1 MSNNPGLWGS
11 LTTQKVKK
19 HDCQLCESTLKPIS
33 NGVKCSSCDRYLH
46 KKCLA
51 RACMLFDVSET
62 WQCRDCA
69 NLCPDKFELSFLKKE
84 NECLKQQVHALTALV
99 SEFDFVNC
107 VQREKI
113 QQYLGHGVS
122 CCLIF
127 VNFGM
132 LSRLFHRQKLQRCDI
147 LVKPT
152 ATLLKLRKKQVT
164 VTFNVFLIIY

>member
-1 MSNNPGLWGS
+1 MSNNQGLWGS
-11 LTTQKVKK
+11 LTMQKAKK
-19 HDCQLCESTLKPIS
+19 YECQLCETTLKSIS

-51 RACMLFDVSET
+51 RACMLFDVSEN

-99 SEFDFVNC
+99 SDFDFVNF

-113 QQYLGHGVS
+113 QQYLGHSVS
-122 CCLIF
+122 
-127 VNFGM
+127 
-132 LSRLFHRQKLQRCDI
+132 
-147 LVKPT
+147 
-152 ATLLKLRKKQVT
+152 
-164 VTFNVFLIIY
+164 